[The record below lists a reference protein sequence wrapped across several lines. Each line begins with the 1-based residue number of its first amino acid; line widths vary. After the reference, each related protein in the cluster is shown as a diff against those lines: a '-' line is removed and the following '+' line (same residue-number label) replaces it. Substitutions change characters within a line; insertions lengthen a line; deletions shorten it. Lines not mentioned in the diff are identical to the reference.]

1 MLFTKKSDG
10 GLRLYVDFRGLNAIT
25 KKNKHLFPLIRTL
38 LNLFAGAKRY
48 TKLDLIAAY
57 NLLQIKHNDE
67 WKTAFRCCYG
77 HFEYRVIPFGLVNAP
92 AAFQAYM
99 NHALR
104 EYMDMFVIC
113 YLDDIVVY
121 LLTIEA
127 HTEHVRLVLQK
138 LREYNLYVKIS
149 KCIFDAEEID
159 FLGFKVGQYGISMNL
174 SKVDTIATW
183 PVPELFRE
191 IQVFFGFANFYQRFI
206 RSFSEV
212 SNGLTEMLHGGSNG
226 KFKGVKF
233 DMTQAALRSFDKL
246 KQRFASAPML
256 IHYNPSRQ
264 IMLECDASRFA
275 IGAILSQLVSET
287 GMWHPVAFW
296 SRKMILAERN
306 YGAGKAEMLAIVCA
320 CKH

>member
-1 MLFTKKSDG
+1 
-10 GLRLYVDFRGLNAIT
+10 
-25 KKNKHLFPLIRTL
+25 
-38 LNLFAGAKRY
+38 
-48 TKLDLIAAY
+48 
-57 NLLQIKHNDE
+57 
-67 WKTAFRCCYG
+67 
-77 HFEYRVIPFGLVNAP
+77 
-92 AAFQAYM
+92 M

-121 LLTIEA
+121 SLTIEA

-159 FLGFKVGQYGISMNL
+159 FLGFKVGQYGISMNP

-183 PVPELFRE
+183 LVPESFRE
-191 IQVFFGFANFYQRFI
+191 IQVFLGFANFYRRFI
-206 RSFSEV
+206 RSFSKV

-233 DMTQAALRSFDKL
+233 DMTQAALRSFDEL

-256 IHYNPSRQ
+256 IYYDPSRR
-264 IMLECDASRFA
+264 IMLECDASGFA

-287 GMWHPVAFW
+287 GM
-296 SRKMILAERN
+296 
-306 YGAGKAEMLAIVCA
+306 
-320 CKH
+320 